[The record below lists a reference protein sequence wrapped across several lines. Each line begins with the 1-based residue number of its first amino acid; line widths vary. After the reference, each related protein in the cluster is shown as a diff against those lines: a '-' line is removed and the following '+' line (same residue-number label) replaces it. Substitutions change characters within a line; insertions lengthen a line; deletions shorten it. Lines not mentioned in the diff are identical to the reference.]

1 VRITAI
7 CTAVTAMMVFAAA
20 NASAQI
26 VGPGPQLKI
35 GYINS
40 AEILEKY
47 SCAKDAETRLKNELD
62 KWGLEVQNRET
73 ELKALQEQL
82 EKQDKAGLLSM
93 ATKKE
98 LADSLQ
104 KKYASYQE
112 YGQKKQAEAV
122 TRRAELFKPVE
133 DSVNKLIQKVG
144 LEENYDI
151 IFDAINGRVVYAL
164 PKYDLTA
171 RIVDILPPCSGV
183 KTTGKPEPKKDVVQ
197 PKKKK

>member
-1 VRITAI
+1 
-7 CTAVTAMMVFAAA
+7 MLMVVAGIP
-20 NASAQI
+20 AQI
-26 VGPGPQLKI
+26 IGPGPQLKI

-40 AEILEKY
+40 VEILEKY
-47 SCAKDAETRLKNELD
+47 SCAKDAEAKLKKELDSWGVEVQTRENEL
-62 KWGLEVQNRET
+62 KSM
-73 ELKALQEQL
+73 QEQL
-82 EKQDKAGLLSM
+82 EKQSMLLTM
-93 ATKKE
+93 EKKKE

-104 KKYASYQE
+104 KKYAQYQE
-112 YGQKKQAEAV
+112 YGQKKQSEAV

-171 RIVDILPPCSGV
+171 KIIDILPECSGV
-183 KTTGKPEPKKDVVQ
+183 KTVGKPDSKKDADQ
-197 PKKKK
+197 SKKKK